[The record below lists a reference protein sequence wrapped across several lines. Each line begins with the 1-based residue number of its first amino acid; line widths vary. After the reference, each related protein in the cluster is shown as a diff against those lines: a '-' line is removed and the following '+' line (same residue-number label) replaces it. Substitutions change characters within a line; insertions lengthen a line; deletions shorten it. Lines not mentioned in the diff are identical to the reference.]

1 VQPPLEH
8 TCPSPHALPQPPQF
22 CGSESTSMQS
32 EPHWTKPELQVN
44 PQPPPEQTAL
54 PFAGTVQMVP
64 HVPQFCG
71 SVPVFVHELWHFV

>member
-1 VQPPLEH
+1 
-8 TCPSPHALPQPPQF
+8 
-22 CGSESTSMQS
+22 MQS